1 MTNRI
6 EGIEDFKHQLK
17 YYGYRGESLAS
28 ITECS
33 KSVNITSR
41 ARVAGYLRCA
51 EPCFQKIYPRC
62 YKYFTNS

>member
-41 ARVAGYLRCA
+41 CCKVWRC
-51 EPCFQKIYPRC
+51 FKQRTVYR
-62 YKYFTNS
+62 FTDDFINL